1 MEAATT
7 SGRRVEL
14 ALAVVAVVLAVV
26 GVRGLASWDD
36 GLLRESASAGGV
48 PVEVFRADAGPERR
62 PVVVVAHGFA
72 GSKQLMYAFGPAL
85 AKAGYVAVLLD
96 FTGHGANPEPLP
108 SQDGVGA
115 ASRDALQ
122 ADLDA
127 VVGWAVGQ
135 PWAAPGRLGLVG
147 HSMGA
152 GAVTRYAA
160 AHPPGSGPDGVAA
173 TVAISLPSAED
184 LPADAAR
191 PASLLLL
198 VGEREQQR
206 FFDAAREALQ
216 LGYPGAEGG
225 ATYGSFEDGSARREQ
240 VVPGV
245 EHVTI
250 VFAADT
256 LEATG
261 GWMDEALSYGA
272 TDPAEGPPDRMLWAG
287 VLLLAATLGFVPLA
301 SLLLG
306 GRRPLAPHR
315 TVSAGVAAGG
325 MAAGAAVAA
334 LVLAAVP
341 GLGGLVPIAV
351 GGYLAAFLGVFG
363 LVCLAV
369 ASRTS
374 LGGGDADAQAGPTR
388 SRWATAA
395 AALALASYV
404 VATFLAVGHAT
415 WVDGGF
421 AGGRKAA
428 GLALGLC
435 AFAYFLGEEL
445 LARRTRSRRRLALV
459 ALSRVLVVAGLL
471 AAVLLLGAPGFLTLI
486 IPLVALLFAWF
497 AVYGHVVAGRTSA
510 PWAPALVQA
519 AITGAAVAATFPYVS
534 G

>member
-7 SGRRVEL
+7 SSRRVEL
-14 ALAVVAVVLAVV
+14 ALAAVAVLLALV
-26 GVRGLASWDD
+26 GVRGLAAWDD
-36 GLLRESASAGGV
+36 GIVRESASAGGV
-48 PVEVFRADAGPERR
+48 PVEVFRTEGAPQRR

-72 GSKQLMYAFGPAL
+72 GSKQLMYGFGPAL
-85 AKAGYVAVLLD
+85 ANDGYVAVLLD
-96 FTGHGANPEPLP
+96 FTGHGANPRPLP
-108 SQDGVGA
+108 SQNGVGA
-115 ASRDALQ
+115 ASRAALQ

-135 PWAAPGRLGLVG
+135 PWAAPGRLALVG

-160 AHPPGSGPDGVAA
+160 AHPPGSGPTGVAA
-173 TVAISLPSAED
+173 TVAVSLPSAED

-191 PASLLLL
+191 PANLLLL
-198 VGEREQQR
+198 VGEREQPR
-206 FFDAAREALQ
+206 FFEAAREALQ
-216 LGYPGAEGG
+216 LGYPDGEGG
-225 ATYGSFEDGSARREQ
+225 ITYGSFEDGSARREQ

-250 VFAADT
+250 VFAGET
-256 LEATG
+256 LDATS
-261 GWMDEALSYGA
+261 GWIAEALSYDVSG
-272 TDPAEGPPDRMLWAG
+272 PAEGPPDRMLWAG

-306 GRRPLAPHR
+306 ARRPLAPHR

-325 MAAGAAVAA
+325 MAAGATVAA
-334 LVLAAVP
+334 LVMAAVP
-341 GLGGLVPIAV
+341 WLGGLVPIAV
-351 GGYLAAFLGVFG
+351 GGYLAAFLAVFG
-363 LVCLAV
+363 LICLAV

-374 LGGGDADAQAGPTR
+374 LGGGDVDVPAGPAR

-395 AALALASYV
+395 ASLALSAYV

-415 WVDGGF
+415 WVDAGL

-428 GLALGLC
+428 GLALALC

-445 LARRTRSRRRLALV
+445 LARRTRRGRRLALV
-459 ALSRVLVVAGLL
+459 ALSRVLVVVGLL

-497 AVYGHVVAGRTSA
+497 AVYGFVVAGRTAA
-510 PWAPALVQA
+510 PWAPGLVQA

>member
-1 MEAATT
+1 VEAATT

-14 ALAVVAVVLAVV
+14 ALAAIAVLLAVV

-36 GLLRESASAGGV
+36 GLVRESASADGV
-48 PVEVFRADAGPERR
+48 PVEVFRTEAGPERR
-62 PVVVVAHGFA
+62 PVAVVAHGFA

-85 AKAGYVAVLLD
+85 AHEGYVAVLLD
-96 FTGHGANPEPLP
+96 FTGHGANPRPLP
-108 SQDGVGA
+108 SQNGVGA

-122 ADLDA
+122 ADLGA

-160 AHPPGSGPDGVAA
+160 AHPPGSGADGAAA
-173 TVAISLPSAED
+173 TVAVSLPSAED
-184 LPADAAR
+184 LPADATR
-191 PASLLLL
+191 PANLLLL
-198 VGEREQQR
+198 VGEREQDR
-206 FFDAAREALQ
+206 FFDVAREALR
-216 LGYPGAEGG
+216 LGYPGGVGG
-225 ATYGSFEDGSARREQ
+225 ITYGSFEDGSARREQ

-250 VFAADT
+250 VFSADT
-256 LEATG
+256 LDATG
-261 GWMDEALSYGA
+261 GWLDEALSYGV

-287 VLLLAATLGFVPLA
+287 VLLLATTLGFVPLA

-315 TVSAGVAAGG
+315 TVSAGVAGGG

-334 LVLAAVP
+334 LVMAAAP

-351 GGYLAAFLGVFG
+351 GGYLAAFLAVFG

-374 LGGGDADAQAGPTR
+374 LGGGDADAPAGLGRP
-388 SRWATAA
+388 RWATAA
-395 AALALASYV
+395 ASLALAAYLV
-404 VATFLAVGHAT
+404 VAFLSVGHAT
-415 WVDGGF
+415 WVDAGF
-421 AGGRKAA
+421 AGGRKTA
-428 GLALGLC
+428 GLALALC

-445 LARRTRSRRRLALV
+445 LARRTRRGRRLALV
-459 ALSRVLVVAGLL
+459 ALSRVLVVVGLL

-486 IPLVALLFAWF
+486 IPLVAVLFAWF
-497 AVYGHVVAGRTSA
+497 AVFGSVVAGRTAA

-519 AITGAAVAATFPYVS
+519 AITGAAIAATFPYVA
-534 G
+534 

>member
-1 MEAATT
+1 MTA

-14 ALAVVAVVLAVV
+14 VLALVAVVLAIV
-26 GVRGLASWDD
+26 GVRGLAAWDD
-36 GLLRESASAGGV
+36 GIIRESASAGGV
-48 PVEVFRADAGPERR
+48 PVEVFRAETGPERR

-85 AKAGYVAVLLD
+85 AREGYAAVLLD

-108 SQDGVGA
+108 NPSGQGA

-127 VVGWAVGQ
+127 AVGWAVGQ

-147 HSMGA
+147 HSLGA

-160 AHPPGSGPDGVAA
+160 AHPPGAGDPEGVAA

-191 PASLLLL
+191 PANLLLL

-216 LGYPGAEGG
+216 LAYPDAEGG
-225 ATYGSFEDGSARREQ
+225 TTYGSFEEGTARREQ
-240 VVPGV
+240 IVPGV

-250 VFAADT
+250 VFAGDT
-256 LEATG
+256 LDATG
-261 GWMDEALSYGA
+261 AWLDEALSYGG
-272 TDPAEGPPDRMLWAG
+272 TDPAQGPPDRMLGAG
-287 VLLLAATLGFVPLA
+287 LLLLAATLGFVPLA

-334 LVLAAVP
+334 LVMAAVP

-351 GGYLAAFLGVFG
+351 GGYLAAFLALFG

-374 LGGGDADAQAGPTR
+374 LGGGDADSPAGPGR
-388 SRWATAA
+388 PRWETATAS
-395 AALALASYV
+395 LALSVYV
-404 VATFLAVGHAT
+404 VVTFLAVGNAT
-415 WVDGGF
+415 WVDAGL
-421 AGGRKAA
+421 AGGRKGAA
-428 GLALGLC
+428 VALGLC
-435 AFAYFLGEEL
+435 AFTYFVGEEL
-445 LARRTRSRRRLALV
+445 LARRARRGRRLALV

-497 AVYGHVVAGRTSA
+497 AVYGHVVAGRTAA

-534 G
+534 P

>member
-1 MEAATT
+1 M
-7 SGRRVEL
+7 
-14 ALAVVAVVLAVV
+14 
-26 GVRGLASWDD
+26 
-36 GLLRESASAGGV
+36 
-48 PVEVFRADAGPERR
+48 
-62 PVVVVAHGFA
+62 
-72 GSKQLMYAFGPAL
+72 
-85 AKAGYVAVLLD
+85 
-96 FTGHGANPEPLP
+96 
-108 SQDGVGA
+108 GA

-191 PASLLLL
+191 PANLLLL

-216 LGYPGAEGG
+216 LGYPGAQGG

-261 GWMDEALSYGA
+261 GWMDEALSYGV

-351 GGYLAAFLGVFG
+351 GGYLAAFLAVFG

-374 LGGGDADAQAGPTR
+374 LGGGDADDPAGPTR

-395 AALALASYV
+395 AALALAAYV

-415 WVDGGF
+415 WVDGGLRRR
-421 AGGRKAA
+421 AQGRGPRARAVRVRLLPGRGAA
-428 GLALGLC
+428 GPPDPARAAGSRWSPCRGL
-435 AFAYFLGEEL
+435 
-445 LARRTRSRRRLALV
+445 
-459 ALSRVLVVAGLL
+459 LVVVGLL

-497 AVYGHVVAGRTSA
+497 AVYGHVVAGRTAA

-534 G
+534 GGSHGGAGIPPWPIPPRRVVEPGGGRACPAGREEPRATT